1 MPQLPDPLGE
11 TGVAT
16 DVSIAGDTIARL
28 QGGYG
33 VVVRS
38 NQAEPDLANVIISCN
53 ASMGGLGV
61 KSQLAAARSVLSC
74 RVNTANTVSF

>member
-1 MPQLPDPLGE
+1 
-11 TGVAT
+11 
-16 DVSIAGDTIARL
+16 VSIAGDTIARL
-28 QGGYG
+28 QGGYV

-38 NQAEPDLANVIISCN
+38 NQAAPDLANVIISCN

>member
-1 MPQLPDPLGE
+1 MPQFPDPLGE
-11 TGVAT
+11 IGVAT
-16 DVSIAGDTIARL
+16 NVSIAGDTIARL

-38 NQAEPDLANVIISCN
+38 NQAAPDLANIIISCN
-53 ASMGGLGV
+53 VSMGGLGV

-74 RVNTANTVSF
+74 RVNTVNNVSF